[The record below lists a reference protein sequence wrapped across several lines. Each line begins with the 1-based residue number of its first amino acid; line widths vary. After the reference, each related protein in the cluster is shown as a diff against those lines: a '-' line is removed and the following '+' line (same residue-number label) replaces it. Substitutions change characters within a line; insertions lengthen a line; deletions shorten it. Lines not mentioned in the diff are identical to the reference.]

1 MKVSKFKLLF
11 LLAFLIPVLA
21 IDLTQSGSQAATSES
36 TQAFAPEHL
45 NFANLPLSFEA
56 NKGQAN
62 SKAKFISRGRGYT
75 FLLTDDGADMSLQ
88 RTSVKNQ
95 RSKPGIL
102 SSTVN
107 EQPVP
112 SEPVTMRLLGARRT
126 NVNGLDELPGKS
138 NYFIGNDPAKWHVN
152 IPTYTKVKY
161 DDVYPGIDLVYYG
174 NQQQLEYDFLVSPGA
189 DPRAIG
195 LELKVGNSK
204 RGVRI
209 DANGDLVIHT
219 TSGDVRWLKPVVYQ
233 PSSTVA
239 RQSVSARFVLLAKNR
254 IGFKLGSYDK
264 TRPLVIDPVLSFS
277 SYLGGS
283 ASEIAT
289 DVAVDSLG
297 NSYVAGPTCTG
308 FSAGEGCN
316 AIVTK
321 INSTGTAVIYSSVF
335 GGNEDDRANSV
346 AVDAFGQA
354 YVTGST
360 CSSDFPTTS
369 GAFQTELAGG
379 CDAFVAKLDVNG
391 GKLYSTYLGG
401 AEDPRVASGDDGN
414 GIAVDSS
421 GNAYVAGSTCTSK
434 FPTKN
439 GFRSSQ
445 DHCDGF
451 AVKLNPAGGG
461 SSDLLYSTLL
471 GGDDGVDDASSI
483 AVDSANN
490 VYLAGITT
498 GGDFPTTDGAFQT
511 SSAGLSDAWVVKL
524 DMTKSGSSSLRY
536 GTYLSGRR
544 SEAVFSLPSV
554 AVDADGNIYVSGTT
568 DSANFPTTEGA
579 FQTERLPDTDD
590 LNETILSGFVTKLKP
605 AGKGRDDLVYS
616 TFIGGNSSE
625 PHARQG
631 EKALGIAVGPTG
643 SIYVTGT
650 TCSKDF
656 PVTSDAFQ
664 SLFAGPALANGG
676 SNFCDAFIMKLN
688 PAGQGQADL
697 VYGSYFG
704 GSSGDAAVAIA
715 LDGNG
720 NVHLAGT
727 TLSTDLPHTPDA
739 FQTTFGGPQ
748 FGNDAFVAAI
758 PIGNF
763 SLDSV
768 APITADVGGSGKSF
782 VTANATGEFNA
793 PVTLSVS
800 GAAGVNAS
808 FSPNSVTP
816 FFGNP
821 TSSLMTVS
829 PGLATKPGTFTLN
842 VAGRSG
848 LLAHSTSTQLT
859 VRASADGTGK
869 VIDGITAA
877 GCIDNSGISGAL
889 INKLTQAQRFI
900 DAGQIQNAV
909 NTLSALLNQLQAQSG
924 KHISFTCTVD
934 GQTFNPVDVLITDVR
949 AILATL
955 PGANAPNPIM
965 GYVVNGSN
973 VGTPGVTVSI
983 MNTSNTATTDA
994 TGFYFFANT
1003 GSLSVGSSYSAK
1015 ATGLP
1020 AGLKS
1025 STPASQTF
1033 KWQGQAITFANF
1045 VPSKK

>member
-1 MKVSKFKLLF
+1 MKVSKYKVLS
-11 LLAFLIPVLA
+11 LLALLVPLA
-21 IDLTQSGSQAATSES
+21 TITFTLSGSQAASLEPA
-36 TQAFAPEHL
+36 QKLAPQNL
-45 NFANLPLSFEA
+45 KVANLPLSFEV

-62 SKAKFISRGRGYT
+62 SSTKFISRGRGYT
-75 FLLTDDGADMSLQ
+75 VLLTEDGADLSLQ
-88 RTSVKNQ
+88 KTA
-95 RSKPGIL
+95 
-102 SSTVN
+102 
-107 EQPVP
+107 
-112 SEPVTMRLLGARRT
+112 VTMKLVNARHA

-138 NYFIGNDPAKWHVN
+138 NYFIGNDPEKWHAN
-152 IPTYTKVKY
+152 IPTYARVKY
-161 DDVYPGIDLVYYG
+161 DGVYPGIDLVYYG

-189 DPRAIG
+189 DPCAIS
-195 LELKVGNSK
+195 LELKAGSSK
-204 RGVRI
+204 RAVKI
-209 DANGDLVIHT
+209 DGNGDLLIH
-219 TSGDVRWLKPVVYQ
+219 SANGDVRWLKPVAYQ
-233 PSSTVA
+233 TGGQPVN
-239 RQSVSARFVLLAKNR
+239 ARFVLLANNR

-264 TRPLVIDPVLSFS
+264 TRALVIDPVLSYS

-289 DVAVDSLG
+289 DIAVDSVG
-297 NSYVAGPTCTG
+297 NAYVSGPTCTG
-308 FSAGEGCN
+308 FSAGAGCN

-321 INSTGTAVIYSSVF
+321 INSTGTAVVYSSVF
-335 GGNEDDRANSV
+335 GGNEDDRATSV
-346 AVDAFGQA
+346 ALDTFGQA

-379 CDAFVAKLDVNG
+379 CDAFVAKLDING

-401 AEDPRVASGDDGN
+401 AEDPRVASGDEGN

-421 GNAYVAGSTCTSK
+421 GNAYVAGSTCTSN
-434 FPTKN
+434 FPTRN

-483 AVDSANN
+483 AIDSANN

-498 GGDFPTTDGAFQT
+498 GDDFPTTDGAFQT
-511 SSAGLSDAWVVKL
+511 SSAGLSDAWAVKL
-524 DMTKSGSSSLRY
+524 DMTKSGSSSFRY
-536 GTYLSGRR
+536 GTYLSGRQ

-554 AVDADGNIYVSGTT
+554 AVDSDGNIYVSGTT

-590 LNETILSGFVTKLKP
+590 LSQAILSGFVTKLKP
-605 AGKGRDDLVYS
+605 AGKGHDDLVYS
-616 TFIGGNSSE
+616 TFLGGNSSE
-625 PHARQG
+625 THPSQG
-631 EKALGIAVGPTG
+631 EEALGIAVGPTG
-643 SIYVTGT
+643 SIYVTGS

-664 SLFAGPALANGG
+664 SLFAGPVLANGG
-676 SNFCDAFIMKLN
+676 RNLCDAFIVKLD
-688 PAGQGQADL
+688 PAGQGQSDL

-704 GSSGDAAVAIA
+704 GSNGDKAVAIA

-763 SLDSV
+763 SLGSV
-768 APITADVGGSGKSF
+768 APITADVGGSGTSS
-782 VTANATGEFNA
+782 VTANATEEFNA

-800 GAAGVNAS
+800 NVAGVNAS
-808 FSPNSVTP
+808 FNPNSVTP

-829 PGLATKPGTFTLN
+829 PGLATTPGTFNLN
-842 VAGRSG
+842 VTGTSG
-848 LLAHSTSTQLT
+848 LLAHSTATQLT
-859 VRASADGTGK
+859 VRASAGGTGK

-889 INKLTQAQRFI
+889 INKLVQAQRFI

-955 PGANAPNPIM
+955 GATTPNPIM

-973 VGTPGVTVSI
+973 AGIPGVTVSI

-1003 GSLSVGSSYSAK
+1003 GSLSVGSGYTAK
-1015 ATGLP
+1015 VTGLP
-1020 AGLKS
+1020 TGFKS
-1025 STPASQTF
+1025 ATPASQTF
-1033 KWQGQAITFANF
+1033 KWQGQAITFGNF
-1045 VPSKK
+1045 MPSKK